1 MFVFLIVL
9 LVLVIGLVVAGV
21 VGMYGGHLD
30 PPVRTSPFEELP
42 PTVRPGDVD
51 GLRFDQTLRG
61 YRMGQV
67 DDTLDRLR
75 DALADKDR
83 QLAEQSARIAEL
95 TGQRLDSLTDGPGPA

>member
-1 MFVFLIVL
+1 MFAFLIVL

-21 VGMYGGHLD
+21 IGLFGGHLD
-30 PPVRTSPFEELP
+30 PPVRTSAFEQLP
-42 PTVRPGDVD
+42 PAVRPGDVD
-51 GLRFDQTLRG
+51 ALRFDQTLRG

-83 QLAEQSARIAEL
+83 ELAERDARIAEL
-95 TGQRLDSLTDGPGPA
+95 TGQRFDSVTDGPGSA

>member
-1 MFVFLIVL
+1 MFAFLIVL

-21 VGMYGGHLD
+21 IGLYGGHLD
-30 PPVRTSPFEELP
+30 PPVRTSPFEQLALP
-42 PTVRPGDVD
+42 VTPDDVD
-51 GLRFDQTLRG
+51 SLRFDQTLRG

-83 QLAEQSARIAEL
+83 ELAERDARIAEL
-95 TGQRLDSLTDGPGPA
+95 TGQRFDNLTDGPGPA

>member
-1 MFVFLIVL
+1 MFAFLIVL

-21 VGMYGGHLD
+21 IGVYGGHLD
-30 PPVRTSPFEELP
+30 PPVHTSPFEQLP
-42 PTVRPGDVD
+42 ATVTPDDVD
-51 GLRFDQTLRG
+51 TLRFDQTLRG

-83 QLAEQSARIAEL
+83 QLAQRDARIAEL
-95 TGQRLDSLTDGPGPA
+95 TGQRLDSVTDHGPA

>member
-1 MFVFLIVL
+1 MFAFLIVL

-30 PPVRTSPFEELP
+30 PPVHTSPFEKLP
-42 PTVRPGDVD
+42 TTVAPDDVD

-75 DALADKDR
+75 DALADKNR
-83 QLAEQSARIAEL
+83 ELAERDALIAQL
-95 TGQRLDSLTDGPGPA
+95 TGQRPERIDDGPGPA